1 MSSIRRSP
9 ERSTDVEAR
18 SMSGAVASLRSGRDA
33 ITGLVPAWVFGLL
46 LLVAAIGFP
55 YLIGSGSFLDAST
68 QTLAYVI
75 MALGLNIVVGFA
87 GLLDLGYVAF
97 YAIGAFVIG
106 WFGSQQFPDVNG
118 GKGIHILAS
127 DRATFQPKLSGG
139 RLDIAGIHINFF
151 IVIFIAMA
159 ITAMW
164 GVLLGAPTLRLRGD
178 YLAIVTLAF
187 GEIVPRVFENSTS
200 GLFGIGST
208 DFSHGRQG
216 ITPIDKINLPWSSDL
231 LYSDANLR
239 PAYWVALGMVVFTIF
254 VNRRLR
260 DSRLGR
266 AWIAVREDEVA
277 AASMG
282 INLVRTKL
290 WAYAIGAAFGGF
302 AGVFLGTYNNTV
314 NVDQFE
320 FGFSVFILAMVIV
333 GGMGNIWGVIVGAVA
348 LSMMNR
354 YGLPQLNSLSEPL
367 GFDVTAISFGIFGFF
382 LLIMMV
388 LRPEGLIPS
397 GRRRLELRESEI
409 EGPEDTG
416 AVGDTSQMYE
426 VRQ

>member
-1 MSSIRRSP
+1 MS
-9 ERSTDVEAR
+9 
-18 SMSGAVASLRSGRDA
+18 
-33 ITGLVPAWVFGLL
+33 
-46 LLVAAIGFP
+46 AAIASVRGGWNTARGIVPQWVWALVFLALAFLYP
-55 YLIGSGSFLDAST
+55 YLISNEDLLDASI
-68 QTLAYVI
+68 QTLAYII

-118 GKGIHILAS
+118 GKGIHILVNGES
-127 DRATFQPKLSGG
+127 PLSHQP
-139 RLDIAGIHINFF
+139 IPGIHINFF
-151 IVIFIAMA
+151 LVIFIAAA
-159 ITAMW
+159 ITAVW
-164 GVLLGAPTLRLRGD
+164 GAILGAPTLRLRGD

-187 GEIVPRVFENSTS
+187 GEIVPRIFENGTS

-208 DFSHGRQG
+208 DFSNGRQG
-216 ITPIDKINLPWSSDL
+216 ITPIDKINLPWENGAGQQFDYPL
-231 LYSDANLR
+231 QLEPVY
-239 PAYWVALGMVVFTIF
+239 YVALGMVLLTIF

-282 INLVRTKL
+282 VNLVRTKL

-302 AGVFLGTYNNTV
+302 AGAFLGTYNNTV

-320 FGFSVFILAMVIV
+320 FGFSVFILAMIIV
-333 GGMGNIWGVIVGAVA
+333 GGMGNIWGVLVGAIA

-354 YGLPQLNSLSEPL
+354 FGLPELNKLSDPL
-367 GFDVTAISFGIFGFF
+367 GFDVTSISFGIFGFF

-397 GRRRLELRESEI
+397 RRRRLELHEAEI
-409 EGPEDTG
+409 EGPELAHG
-416 AVGDTSQMYE
+416 VGDESVMYE
-426 VRQ
+426 VRQG

>member
-1 MSSIRRSP
+1 MS
-9 ERSTDVEAR
+9 T
-18 SMSGAVASLRSGRDA
+18 AVASARANATNLRRMLPDWAWAVFFLALALLYPMILDA
-33 ITGLVPAWVFGLL
+33 LL
-46 LLVAAIGFP
+46 AEPDDL
-55 YLIGSGSFLDAST
+55 LDASIN
-68 QTLAYVI
+68 TLGYII

-106 WFGSQQFPDVNG
+106 WLGSQQFPDVSG
-118 GKGIHILAS
+118 GKGIHILTPTESAFGS
-127 DRATFQPKLSGG
+127 DIP
-139 RLDIAGIHINFF
+139 GIHINFF
-151 IVIFIAMA
+151 FVIFIAAAFTA
-159 ITAMW
+159 IW
-164 GVLLGAPTLRLRGD
+164 GVILGAPTLRLRGD

-187 GEIVPRVFENSTS
+187 GEIVPRIFENGTS

-208 DFSHGRQG
+208 DFSNGRQG
-216 ITPIDKINLPWSSDL
+216 ITPIDKINLPWENGAGQQFDYPL
-231 LYSDANLR
+231 QLEPVY
-239 PAYWVALGMVVFTIF
+239 YVALGMVLLTIF

-282 INLVRTKL
+282 VNLVRTKL

-302 AGVFLGTYNNTV
+302 AGAFLGTYNNTV

-320 FGFSVFILAMVIV
+320 FGFSVFILAMIIV
-333 GGMGNIWGVIVGAVA
+333 GGMGNIWGVIVGTIA

-354 YGLPQLNSLSEPL
+354 FGLPELNKLSDPL
-367 GFDVTAISFGIFGFF
+367 GFDVTSISFGIFGFF

-397 GRRRLELRESEI
+397 RRRRLELHEAEI
-409 EGPEDTG
+409 EGPELAHG
-416 AVGDTSQMYE
+416 VGDESVMYE
-426 VRQ
+426 VRQG

>member
-1 MSSIRRSP
+1 M
-9 ERSTDVEAR
+9 T
-18 SMSGAVASLRSGRDA
+18 SLRSARDLL
-33 ITGLVPAWVFGLL
+33 TRLLPPWVWAAA
-46 LLVAAIGFP
+46 LLVAAVVFP
-55 YLIGSGSFLDAST
+55 YLVGSGSFLDAST

-118 GKGIHILAS
+118 GKGLHILAS
-127 DRATFQPKLSGG
+127 DRATFQPKLDGG
-139 RLDIAGIHINFF
+139 KIDIAGIHINFF

-159 ITAMW
+159 ITALW

-200 GLFGIGST
+200 GLFGVGST

-216 ITPIDKINLPWSSDL
+216 ITPIDKINLPWSNDL
-231 LYSDANLR
+231 LYTDANLK

-397 GRRRLELRESEI
+397 GRRRLEFHEAEI
-409 EGPEDTG
+409 EGAGEAE
-416 AVGDTSQMYE
+416 AVGDMSQMYE
-426 VRQ
+426 VRR